1 MLPLFPPPHHRLSSL
16 WTSGL
21 PHTHTTPSPTRHIRT
36 QTQLGLTRGW
46 CAGARA
52 PGRAGTDRAGA
63 AVWGEV
69 CLCSA
74 RRTERRTQSGA
85 DSPGQAVGLGV
96 GKSGS
101 TGEGKSGLDSFSS
114 YMGDGKRQARRREGR
129 RDWDRQAETETDRPE
144 LHRWWPGTRQ
154 PWSEGRTDRQRLGQR
169 QTDLSCTGGGQAPGR
184 PDLKEELKRGPGQED
199 GHTDPGCTGH
209 GQRQAGRVGGRWD
222 RGRETEAAGG
232 GREDARAG
240 PMSLGLGPGLKRE
253 TETEPGTARN
263 TEAGMVRLGRT
274 RTRARSLGR
283 TREKEEPGAA
293 GLVEAGMGPSVAD
306 ADARQPR
313 VGGRRERD
321 LESDRGTERDLDTET
336 ESERGSSP
344 YTSTGTTGAE
354 DADLRRR
361 LPGDPNDEATPLVG
375 NPGWD
380 SGPRFVPM
388 RQRR

>member
-1 MLPLFPPPHHRLSSL
+1 M
-16 WTSGL
+16 G
-21 PHTHTTPSPTRHIRT
+21 
-36 QTQLGLTRGW
+36 
-46 CAGARA
+46 
-52 PGRAGTDRAGA
+52 
-63 AVWGEV
+63 
-69 CLCSA
+69 SA
-74 RRTERRTQSGA
+74 
-85 DSPGQAVGLGV
+85 
-96 GKSGS
+96 
-101 TGEGKSGLDSFSS
+101 
-114 YMGDGKRQARRREGR
+114 
-129 RDWDRQAETETDRPE
+129 
-144 LHRWWPGTRQ
+144 
-154 PWSEGRTDRQRLGQR
+154 
-169 QTDLSCTGGGQAPGR
+169 
-184 PDLKEELKRGPGQED
+184 
-199 GHTDPGCTGH
+199 
-209 GQRQAGRVGGRWD
+209 RQAGWEGDGTEGGRQ
-222 RGRETEAAGG
+222 AAGG

-263 TEAGMVRLGRT
+263 TEAGMGRLGRT